1 VKRQRHRIIVC
12 LSVCAIGAFFGGT
25 AHSAAGDLPDL
36 VPLLPTTVDST
47 QRNPVYVDAY
57 RMKGKLLYRFDAVIK
72 NQGGTLD
79 LFREP
84 NTGDAMQA
92 IWAGGVPDVKPDPNK
107 EPSGPNATIE
117 NRSNV
122 GASFTYS
129 YAQGHN
135 HWHFAAAARYELV
148 LPGGATRLSDKV
160 GFCMFDSYY
169 SSTYFA
175 PNYMGSGPNT
185 WCAPGDAGAI
195 FVREGLS
202 PGKADRYKSTV
213 ADQWID
219 VTGLDPG
226 HYTLRATVNPL
237 GYVDESDGSNNV
249 VSDDRVI
256 PGTTASDASAT
267 NSGSAIMIPVSGTV
281 VGPDIPARQS
291 SSCNVSFNSTNCTV
305 TASANGPLTFAVRT
319 QPAHGTA
326 TVVSQ
331 SGLDATLRYTPDP
344 GYQGS
349 DSFTYTATDVRKLS
363 SVPAT
368 VTIAGSSEDL
378 TPPTITQ
385 APTPSFAVPDTVNNS
400 NSSTGIV
407 VEWSSTDGSGICSYT
422 LQQSTNGGAFSN
434 VSIPTPTSTSKTF
447 RLTPGKT
454 YQWQVRATDCAGN
467 ASSFAAGPSS
477 PLVATQQTSSSISYS
492 GNWSNASVSGAW
504 GGSLAY
510 STSSRSSA
518 TLTFIGRAVA
528 FVSALGSNRGQAEVS
543 MDGGPPQTIDLNAG
557 QNKLRQVV
565 FERSFASSSWHTLT
579 VTVVGT
585 AGHPRV
591 DVDGFFTLG

>member
-1 VKRQRHRIIVC
+1 
-12 LSVCAIGAFFGGT
+12 VCAVGAFFAGT
-25 AHSAAGDLPDL
+25 ADSAASDLPDL
-36 VPLLPTTVDST
+36 LPLLPTIVDST
-47 QRNPVYVDAY
+47 QMNPVYVDAY
-57 RMKGKLLYRFDAVIK
+57 RQPGKLLYRFDAVIK

-107 EPSGPNATIE
+107 EPSGPNVTIE
-117 NRSNV
+117 DRSNV

-185 WCAPGDAGAI
+185 WCAPGDPGAI

-226 HYTLRATVNPL
+226 HYTLKATVNPL
-237 GYVDESDGSNNV
+237 GYVDESNGSNNV
-249 VSDDRVI
+249 VSEDRVI

-267 NSGSAIMIPVSGTV
+267 NSGSAVTIPVSGTV
-281 VGPDIPARQS
+281 VGAGIPARQR
-291 SSCNVSFNSTNCTV
+291 SSCNVSFKTTDCTV
-305 TASANGPLTFAVRT
+305 TASASGPLTFAVKT

-331 SGLDATLRYTPDP
+331 SGLDATLRYTPDS

-349 DSFTYTATDVRKLS
+349 DSFTYTATDARKLS
-363 SVPAT
+363 SVPAK
-368 VTIAGSSEDL
+368 VTIAGSSGDSTAPE
-378 TPPTITQ
+378 ITQ
-385 APTPSFAVPDTVNNS
+385 APTPSFAVPAAVSNT
-400 NSSTGIV
+400 NSSTSIL
-407 VEWSSTDGSGICSYT
+407 VEWAASDGSGICLYT
-422 LQQSTNGGAFSN
+422 LQQSTNGGAFSS
-434 VSIPTPTSTSKTF
+434 VSIPSPTSTSQTF
-447 RLTPGKT
+447 RLAAGKT
-454 YQWQVRATDCAGN
+454 YRWQVRATDCAGN
-467 ASSFAAGPSS
+467 TSSFAAGPSS
-477 PLVATQQTSSSISYS
+477 PLVATQETSSTISYS
-492 GNWSNASVSGAW
+492 GAWSNASVSGAW
-504 GGSLAY
+504 GGSEAH
-510 STSSRSSA
+510 STTSGSSA
-518 TLTFIGRAVA
+518 TLTFTGRAVA
-528 FVSALGSNRGQAEVS
+528 LVSALGPKRGQAEVS
-543 MDGGPPQTIDLNAG
+543 IDGGSAQTIDLNAG
-557 QNKLRQVV
+557 SNKLRQVV
-565 FERSFASSSWHTLT
+565 FGRTFASSGSHTLT
-579 VTVVGT
+579 VTVIGT

-591 DVDGFFTLG
+591 DVDGFLTLG